1 LRTETVLTVIA
12 GPNGSGKSTITESI
26 KIVGL
31 YINADEI
38 KRRSGCSDREA
49 AVEAEKVREFCL
61 ANGTSFAF
69 ETVLSTHR
77 NLDLIARAKVAGFFV
92 DSYFVLTADPELNVK
107 RVRSRAAYGGHD
119 VPPDKTRGRYARSL
133 ANIPELIGVSD
144 RVRIVDNTY
153 EPYVIYVRDGEK
165 EALSPNGYWS
175 YDDIVRLVRG
185 AEVCQGDV

>member
-1 LRTETVLTVIA
+1 LRTEIVLTVIA

-38 KRRSGCSDREA
+38 KRRSGCSDMEA
-49 AVEAEKVREFCL
+49 AVEAERVREFCL
-61 ANGTSFAF
+61 ANRTSFAF

-77 NLDLIARAKVAGFFV
+77 NLDLIARAKAAGFFV
-92 DSYFVLTADPELNVK
+92 DSYFILTADPELNVK

-119 VPPDKTRGRYARSL
+119 VPSDKTRGRYARSL

-144 RVRIVDNTY
+144 RIRIVDNTY
-153 EPYVIYVRDGEK
+153 EPYVIFVRDREK

-175 YDDIVRLVRG
+175 YDDIVCLVRG
-185 AEVCQGDV
+185 AEACQGDV